1 MKSKHYLGYSLV
13 LLALLF
19 FKLERAIAQPF
30 ISNTEHT
37 KTLYV
42 NYPTTIQAA
51 YLGKEKNYRLV
62 GKNIEVQKIVPT
74 DDEKMK
80 GSYTNTYCILS
91 NGQSPAVLAFVNAK
105 GDTLEKTEFHLV
117 EIPQM
122 IALTHKGS
130 DKVIANFEEGQP
142 MNGNGEVL
150 SWRIG
155 FDGSSVIFT
164 GQGDKLTKEAMDYIR
179 ECPPN
184 TKMFVEADYIATYSN
199 GWAYLKVTSPKQK
212 TKLSQRIL

>member
-1 MKSKHYLGYSLV
+1 MKSKHYLVYSLV
-13 LLALLF
+13 LLASLF
-19 FKLERAIAQPF
+19 FQLEKAVAQPF

-37 KTLYV
+37 KTLYI

-105 GDTLEKTEFHLV
+105 GDTLEKTEFHLA

-122 IALTHKGS
+122 FADTRKGMGQVIVRFDESEPLTGT
-130 DKVIANFEEGQP
+130 
-142 MNGNGEVL
+142 GEVL
-150 SWRIG
+150 SWRIC
-155 FDGSSVIFT
+155 FDGSSVIFA
-164 GQGDKLTKEAMDYIR
+164 GQGDKLTKEAMDYISN
-179 ECPPN
+179 CPPN
-184 TKMFVEADYIATYSN
+184 TKMFIEADYIVTYSN
-199 GWAYLKVTSPKQK
+199 GWANLKVTSPKQK